1 MTCLARARELP
12 ALGPETE
19 LKYAVRGLP
28 LARFLRAVDGYVVPE
43 VHDPLRPVQY
53 TRTTYLDTADL
64 AYFRSGEPGA
74 RVRLRIR
81 EYAAGA
87 TAAEAP
93 ALTGL
98 CFLELKESEGR
109 RRVKVRWRAPAALVR
124 TLVASSGLLHGETG
138 APPELARR
146 LRDDRPEPVATTW
159 YRRRALGSEDGVRIT
174 LDDSIGFSAPVPA
187 GAPGLPAAPAAP
199 ALALAGKIL
208 EVKYG
213 GQAPAWLA
221 AALTVLPPPT
231 AASKFDL
238 AMRAL
243 GACRPVCP

>member
-43 VHDPLRPVQY
+43 VHDPVRPIQY
-53 TRTTYLDTADL
+53 TRTTYLDTGGL
-64 AYFRSGEPGA
+64 EYFRSGEAGP

-81 EYAAGA
+81 EYAAAA
-87 TAAEAP
+87 TSAEPP

-98 CFLELKESEGR
+98 CFLELKESEGKR
-109 RRVKVRWRAPAALVR
+109 RTKVRWRAPAALVR
-124 TLVASSGLLHGETG
+124 TLVASSGLLFGE
-138 APPELARR
+138 AEPPAELTRR
-146 LRDDRPEPVATTW
+146 LREDRPVPVATTW
-159 YRRRALGSEDGVRIT
+159 YRRRALVSEDGVRIT
-174 LDDSIGFSAPVPA
+174 LDDSIGFLAPVPA
-187 GAPGLPAAPAAP
+187 GAPGLPAAPAEP
-199 ALALAGKIL
+199 AIERKIR

-221 AALTVLPPPT
+221 AALPVLPAPT
-231 AASKFDL
+231 TASKFDL

-243 GACRPVCP
+243 GSGR